1 MDTNVYLTFDGNC
14 EEAFKFYERVLNGK
28 IDALIPHAGTP
39 AEQGVPPDWRDKI
52 LHAKLTAEGAV
63 LMGSDDQRYQPPS
76 KGIVVAL
83 QLKNPEQADRI
94 FAALAE
100 GGTVQMPIQQTFFA
114 ARFGMLV
121 DRFNIPWMINCE
133 GRP

>member
-1 MDTNVYLTFDGNC
+1 MLLIPYLPFNGNC
-14 EEAFKFYERVLNGK
+14 EEAFKFYERALNGK
-28 IDALIPHAGTP
+28 IEAMLPHAGTP
-39 AEQGVPPDWRDKI
+39 AEQGVPPEWRNKI
-52 LHAKLTAEGAV
+52 LHAKLTADGAV
-63 LMGSDDQRYQPPS
+63 LMGSDSPTYQPPA
-76 KGIVVAL
+76 KGITVAL

-100 GGTVQMPIQQTFFA
+100 GGTVQMPIQKTFFA

-133 GRP
+133 GR